1 MAEPTIRVRV
11 PSPVKR
17 GEVIEIRT
25 LIHHEMESGHRR
37 SDDGKLAPRKILN
50 RFACTMN
57 GRTLFAADWHPA
69 IAANPYLVFHLR
81 ATESGSLKFEWTDDD
96 GTRHASEAKLL
107 VV

>member
-1 MAEPTIRVRV
+1 
-11 PSPVKR
+11 
-17 GEVIEIRT
+17 
-25 LIHHEMESGHRR
+25 
-37 SDDGKLAPRKILN
+37 
-50 RFACTMN
+50 MN